1 MNYLPGFSWC
11 DGFDLFLP
19 VGFWWG
25 FNGELH
31 VLVAMILP
39 YQPTKPFVVRSVRIQ
54 VRLPSEERREMTQNK
69 PTGVVHRQDSGR
81 NKNQT
86 IFRHT
91 QSRWLNIGYILPYI
105 MGKYGKYGKIWECIH
120 LVSHNCPIRYKYI
133 PLVLLAKLCYP
144 SQIHVRLG
152 VRDTGIDVVRDK
164 HAKWPSY
171 IDGIICIVY
180 IYIHVYIPKMI

>member
-1 MNYLPGFSWC
+1 MANFTCLWRWFCLTNPPNHS
-11 DGFDLFLP
+11 
-19 VGFWWG
+19 WWG
-25 FNGELH
+25 RWGFKWDYPPKNG
-31 VLVAMILP
+31 
-39 YQPTKPFVVRSVRIQ
+39 
-54 VRLPSEERREMTQNK
+54 
-69 PTGVVHRQDSGR
+69 G
-81 NKNQT
+81 
-86 IFRHT
+86 
-91 QSRWLNIGYILPYI
+91 RWLRTNQQGWFIARTRGETKTKQFSDTPKADGWTLGIYCHILWEH

-120 LVSHNCPIRYKYI
+120 LVSHNFPIRYKYI

-164 HAKWPSY
+164 HAKWPGY